1 MGLSTSKY
9 HQWRHRYGENN
20 AHNGKIPRD
29 WWLEPWEKEAIL
41 KFHERHPL
49 EGYRRLT
56 FMMLDED
63 VVAVSPSTVYR
74 VLKQAGRLDRRR
86 CLPSKKGRGF
96 VQPQRAHRHWH
107 LDISYLN
114 LAGTFYYLITL
125 LDGYSRYV
133 VHWEIRQSMTEKD
146 AELVVQRAVEKYP
159 HQQPRIITD
168 NGPQFIARDFKQFIR
183 MVGLSHV
190 RTSAYYPQSNG
201 KLERWHGTI
210 KSECIRRWNPE
221 SIEQARL
228 RVAAWVDYYNHER
241 LHSAIG
247 YVTPCDKLL
256 GLESLVFAE
265 RKRKLKEARQRRKL
279 ARRAAPAA

>member
-1 MGLSTSKY
+1 
-9 HQWRHRYGENN
+9 
-20 AHNGKIPRD
+20 
-29 WWLEPWEKEAIL
+29 
-41 KFHERHPL
+41 
-49 EGYRRLT
+49 
-56 FMMLDED
+56 MMLDED

-86 CLPSKKGRGF
+86 WSPSKKGRGF
-96 VQPQRAHRHWH
+96 VQPQRAHQHWH
-107 LDISYLN
+107 LDICYLN

-133 VHWEIRQSMTEKD
+133 VHWEIRQSMSEKD

-210 KSECIRRWNPE
+210 KSECIRRWNPQ
-221 SIEQARL
+221 SIDEARL

-256 GLESLVFAE
+256 GLESLVFAA

-279 ARRAAPAA
+279 ARRAAAAA